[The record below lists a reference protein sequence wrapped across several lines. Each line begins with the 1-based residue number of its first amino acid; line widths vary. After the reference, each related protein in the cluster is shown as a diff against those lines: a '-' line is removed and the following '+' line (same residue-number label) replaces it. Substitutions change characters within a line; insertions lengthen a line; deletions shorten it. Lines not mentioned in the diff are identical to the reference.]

1 MKRLVLA
8 LMFLSLIA
16 ITSGCRYTRDAS
28 DTLFNETKA
37 SRLLQKY
44 EWFKDAH
51 AALAAKLET
60 LKVYEEQIAQIEE
73 IPIENRDR
81 ADKSELSQLRR
92 EFIGVKSSYNSLA
105 AEYNSQMSKVNYAFT
120 NVGSLPEGATEPLPR
135 EYAPYVSE

>member
-8 LMFLSLIA
+8 LMFLSMIA
-16 ITSGCRYTRDAS
+16 ITWGCRYTQDAS

-37 SRLLQKY
+37 SRLLEKY
-44 EWFKDAH
+44 EWFKDMH
-51 AALAAKLET
+51 ASLSAKRET
-60 LKVYEEQIAQIEE
+60 LKVYEAQIAELE
-73 IPIENRDR
+73 SIPIEDRDR

-92 EFIGVKSSYNSLA
+92 EFLGIKSHYNTNA
-105 AEYNSQMSKVNYAFT
+105 ADYNSQMSKANYAFT